1 MNSDNGANVKKGLL
15 TLSELAVT
23 VSQEPLVV
31 TGEGDDW
38 SQYAINQARGEASSQ
53 AQTSAPTM
61 NPIED
66 LFLPGGLEE
75 PDWDEDFT
83 EEVTRQYIQKLEDQ
97 FVSLMT
103 NPRTSTMRRIACWCH
118 TLQLPILKMLDKKNG
133 VFKKVRYL
141 LDVSLIFQSNPLRSW
156 MLYSRLLPSSAEALL
171 PNTSF
176 MSWYNWPSSDIA
188 QQDGGPS
195 WP

>member
-15 TLSELAVT
+15 LLSELAVT
-23 VSQEPLVV
+23 ISQEPLVV
-31 TGEGDDW
+31 AGEGDNW
-38 SQYAINQARGEASSQ
+38 AQFAINQGRTETSGQ
-53 AQTSAPTM
+53 AQESAPTM

-66 LFLPGGLEE
+66 MFLPGGLEE
-75 PDWDEDFT
+75 PDWDQDHD
-83 EEVTRQYIQKLEDQ
+83 EEVTRQYIQKLDDQ

-118 TLQLPILKMLDKKNG
+118 TLQLPILKMLDKKDG

-141 LDVSLIFQSNPLRSW
+141 LDVSLIFQTIPLRSW
-156 MLYSRLLPSSAEALL
+156 MLSSRLSPSSAEALL

-176 MSWYNWPSSDIA
+176 MSW
-188 QQDGGPS
+188 
-195 WP
+195 